1 MKNKSCIL
9 ITGTSKGL
17 GLALAQAYLDA
28 GERVVGCSRGV
39 STISNINYHHHVIDV
54 SNEVHVAG
62 MFASIR
68 QDKLVPRLLIN
79 NAAISQKSLSSF
91 TNAQSAQELLR
102 VNLFGAFL
110 VSKEAILLM
119 QRHRFGR
126 IVNLTSI
133 NVPLAS
139 VGSSLYN
146 ASKAGLDALGHSLAA
161 ECKNYDIT
169 VNSLGL
175 SMVAHTGMTDALDA
189 TAIEAKCAPLLKP
202 KMLETAEIVAAINF
216 FAASESKNITG
227 QQLYFGGVR

>member
-1 MKNKSCIL
+1 MKNTPCIL

-17 GLALAQAYLDA
+17 GLALAQAYLEA
-28 GERVVGCSRGV
+28 GEHVVGCSRGA
-39 STISNINYHHHVIDV
+39 SAISHVNYHHHEIDV
-54 SNEVHVAG
+54 SNDANVTR
-62 MFASIR
+62 MFTAIR
-68 QDKLVPRLLIN
+68 EAKLVPRLLIN
-79 NAAISQKSLSSF
+79 NAGLTQKSLATF
-91 TNAQSAQELLR
+91 TNAQSAQELLG
-102 VNLFGAFL
+102 VNLLGAFL
-110 VSKEAILLM
+110 VSKEAIRLM

-146 ASKAGLDALGHSLAA
+146 ASKAGLDALGHSLAV

-175 SMVAHTGMTDALDA
+175 SLVAHTGMADSLDVA
-189 TAIEAKCAPLLKP
+189 AIAAKCAPLLKP
-202 KMLETAEIVAAINF
+202 NLLETAEIMAAINF
-216 FAASESKNITG
+216 FAANEAKNITG

>member
-1 MKNKSCIL
+1 MSCIL

-28 GERVVGCSRGV
+28 GEQVVGCSRGASAITNV
-39 STISNINYHHHVIDV
+39 NYHHHVIDV
-54 SNEVHVAG
+54 SNEAHVAS

-68 QDKLVPRLLIN
+68 QAKLVPRLLIN
-79 NAAISQKSLSSF
+79 NAALSQKSLAAF
-91 TNAQSAQELLR
+91 TNTQSAQELLG
-102 VNLFGAFL
+102 VNLLGAFL
-110 VSKEAILLM
+110 VSKEAIRVM

-175 SMVAHTGMTDALDA
+175 SMVAHTGMADALDA
-189 TAIEAKCAPLLKP
+189 AAIEAKCAPLLKP
-202 KMLETAEIVAAINF
+202 KLLETAEIVAAINF